1 MNRPRVYWEIDVH
14 VRAKWKLVLW
24 ALAPLLVYTVAYWLW
39 IPGVLQYDAWK
50 RGASVSLGEALRPA
64 VIGYFLGPFFLAG
77 YALFLITNPFY
88 LALFTLLT
96 AGWLI
101 HLVKLCTQY
110 QRARSP

>member
-1 MNRPRVYWEIDVH
+1 

-50 RGASVSLGEALRPA
+50 RGASVSLGEAVRSA
-64 VIGYFLGPFFLAG
+64 VIGYFLGPLFLFP
-77 YALFLITNPFY
+77 ALFLSRNLFY
-88 LALFTLLT
+88 SALFTLLT
-96 AGWLI
+96 AGWAVY
-101 HLVKLCTQY
+101 LVKLGAQY